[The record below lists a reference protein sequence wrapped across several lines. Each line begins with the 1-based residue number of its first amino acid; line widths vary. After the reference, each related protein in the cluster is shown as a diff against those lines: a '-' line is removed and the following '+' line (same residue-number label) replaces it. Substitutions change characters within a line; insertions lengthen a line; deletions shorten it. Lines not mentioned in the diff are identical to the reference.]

1 MKNYS
6 PSSNSFAQSLT
17 YAANA
22 GRLLLAR
29 ILKQGIRGKST
40 QQTAAAAPKAILVT
54 KGRSAETAPYRQ
66 TTVAANSAKT
76 TKRDFLIFITDD
88 MGYINIVNV
97 ESLFLMHTTKALPAK
112 IRLRNNIT
120 KTIHLEIAPCA
131 ATFAQFVIRYAS
143 FVSKKLPRKTD
154 LARQ

>member
-1 MKNYS
+1 
-6 PSSNSFAQSLT
+6 
-17 YAANA
+17 
-22 GRLLLAR
+22 
-29 ILKQGIRGKST
+29 
-40 QQTAAAAPKAILVT
+40 
-54 KGRSAETAPYRQ
+54 
-66 TTVAANSAKT
+66 
-76 TKRDFLIFITDD
+76 

-120 KTIHLEIAPCA
+120 KTIHLEITPRA

-154 LARQ
+154 LARQCKC